1 MSFLTLNS
9 GNDKSE
15 GSCKSFKFGKTVDK
29 RIGLCVSSF
38 YPVINLAVTLEYFW
52 DTCSFMRFSIS
63 CQVPIA
69 RKLVIKGLGLQQ
81 VTVFPVYC
89 NDSSLKSDSQ

>member
-1 MSFLTLNS
+1 MIKVKGAANH
-9 GNDKSE
+9 
-15 GSCKSFKFGKTVDK
+15 FKFGKTVDK

-38 YPVINLAVTLEYFW
+38 YPVINLAVKLEYSW
-52 DTCSFMRFSIS
+52 ETCSFTRFSIS

-89 NDSSLKSDSQ
+89 NDSSLNSDFQ